1 MTRDYSYYYYW
12 CCCCC
17 LSIMCIYAGRGR
29 HSIEKYGHSQPAIH
43 TYSDIFIYCLGLS
56 NFLFC
61 YSTLIIVNGDCFSV
75 CFLFHFISF
84 RFVFF
89 FFFFLYSYRMHF
101 ILFQVPPV
109 SVIVSLFTYF
119 VSYCMYQP
127 AIQSSLVSV
136 CMCLD
141 YC

>member
-1 MTRDYSYYYYW
+1 
-12 CCCCC
+12 
-17 LSIMCIYAGRGR
+17 MCIYAGRGR

-89 FFFFLYSYRMHF
+89 FFFFFVFISYALYIVPSTTSLSHSESIY
-101 ILFQVPPV
+101 LFCFLLYVPASHTVFSGV
-109 SVIVSLFTYF
+109 SVYVFRLLLISCITY
-119 VSYCMYQP
+119 
-127 AIQSSLVSV
+127 
-136 CMCLD
+136 
-141 YC
+141 